1 MENIKKQI
9 EDRLQML
16 LKNKEALEKSY
27 LELSGMIKE
36 NKKILSLFNIK
47 EDIKENG

>member
-1 MENIKKQI
+1 
-9 EDRLQML
+9 ML

-36 NKKILSLFNIK
+36 NKKILWVFRAK
-47 EDIKENG
+47 MPRE